1 MIYTPLTKKAMK
13 LCFEAHA
20 GQLDKSGIPYVNH
33 PLHVAES
40 MADEYS
46 TVAALLHD
54 VVEDTKYTADD
65 LREMGFPDEVVDA
78 LELLTHREGVPYLDS
93 VREAATNELARA
105 VKIADLRHNSDLTRL
120 DDVTPADRERVAKY
134 ARALELLGAS
144 A

>member
-40 MADEYS
+40 MTDEYS
-46 TVAALLHD
+46 TAVALLHD
-54 VVEDTKYTADD
+54 VVEDTSYTAHD

-78 LELLTHREGVPYLDS
+78 LELLTHREGVPYLDY
-93 VREAATNELARA
+93 VRKAATNEIARA

-144 A
+144 T